1 MLGNCGEKLWVHWDS
16 RVSRGSHKA
25 AGGIRL
31 PLTSWNPR
39 LFLVTS
45 EEFLIH
51 TIPSGLGLEL
61 QNP

>member
-1 MLGNCGEKLWVHWDS
+1 MLGNCGEKLWVYWDS

-39 LFLVTS
+39 IFLVTS
-45 EEFLIH
+45 ESSRF
-51 TIPSGLGLEL
+51 IPY
-61 QNP
+61 PVDWV